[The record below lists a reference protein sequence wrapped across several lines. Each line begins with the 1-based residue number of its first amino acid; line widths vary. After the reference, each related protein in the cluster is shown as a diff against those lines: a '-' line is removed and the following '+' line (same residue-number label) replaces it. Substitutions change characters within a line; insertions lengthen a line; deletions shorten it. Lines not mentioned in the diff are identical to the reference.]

1 MEAVM
6 LSIIRSLVFIF
17 ALSLFGL
24 AFFTGV
30 SVNEIEVPPVE
41 LVEFQEGPEVFVPV
55 VEISER
61 EFDNLLAVNIPITRI
76 SEESF
81 EEELLVSVPVYYY
94 DLAGVVVE
102 IGDEQVASVC
112 SVEWT
117 SSQTIEEVVC

>member
-17 ALSLFGL
+17 ALSFFGL
-24 AFFTGV
+24 ALFTGV
-30 SVNEIEVPPVE
+30 NVSEIEVPPVE
-41 LVEFQEGPEVFVPV
+41 LVEFEEGAEVFVPV
-55 VEISER
+55 VEISESAF
-61 EFDNLLAVNIPITRI
+61 ENALAVNIPVTRI
-76 SEESF
+76 PEESF
-81 EEELLVSVPVYYY
+81 EEELLVFVPVYYY

-102 IGDEQVASVC
+102 IGDEQMASVC